1 MCGWCYSQC
10 TARRDLRSTGRLAL
24 AGLAF
29 EFDHHDGDVVGAT
42 AVEGLEDDALGA
54 EVRLVQ
60 ALPDEADG
68 LLVAEG
74 VPQPVRGQDQELR
87 LQLVQVE
94 GHDVGIGDDHV
105 QVLQRVVAERARHG
119 QDALDSPGT
128 IETDEASW
136 EARRNGK

>member
-1 MCGWCYSQC
+1 M
-10 TARRDLRSTGRLAL
+10 L

-29 EFDHHDGDVVGAT
+29 ELDHHDGDVVGAT
-42 AVEGLEDDALGA
+42 TVEGLEDDALGA

-74 VPQPVRGQDQELR
+74 VPQPVGRQDHELR

-94 GHDVGIGDDHV
+94 GHDVGIGDDHIEV
-105 QVLQRVVAERARHG
+105 FQRVVAKGARHG
-119 QDALDSPGT
+119 QDALDPPGT
-128 IETDEASW
+128 VETDEAS
-136 EARRNGK
+136 